1 MRHINAR
8 ITLILTL
15 VFASLLVSLPVQQGN
30 AAEYYIY
37 RDPTGRLVISNQKP
51 PLGSQIIRQRD
62 FPEANGSQVQQTNA
76 NNEAQSN
83 GGMEGPPKSS
93 NSK

>member
-8 ITLILTL
+8 ITLILSF
-15 VFASLLVSLPVQQGN
+15 VFASLLVSFPVQQGN

-51 PLGSQIIRQRD
+51 PLGSRIIRQRD
-62 FPEANGSQVQQTNA
+62 FPEANASQVQQTNA
-76 NNEAQSN
+76 DNETQPK
-83 GGMEGPPKSS
+83 GGIEGSPKSS